1 MAVGD
6 ALALGLLGLPLEA
19 ALGADARPVALREFF
34 HACEVSFMDAKNLR
48 RKSLATTSLC
58 AAPAPAS
65 VAEAARLV
73 FLTAP
78 VIEALDPHA
87 TTSTTRS
94 HGRRAR

>member
-1 MAVGD
+1 
-6 ALALGLLGLPLEA
+6 
-19 ALGADARPVALREFF
+19 
-34 HACEVSFMDAKNLR
+34 MDAKNLR
-48 RKSLATTSLC
+48 RKSLATSLC

-78 VIEALDPHA
+78 VIEALDPCM

-94 HGRRAR
+94 HGRRAT